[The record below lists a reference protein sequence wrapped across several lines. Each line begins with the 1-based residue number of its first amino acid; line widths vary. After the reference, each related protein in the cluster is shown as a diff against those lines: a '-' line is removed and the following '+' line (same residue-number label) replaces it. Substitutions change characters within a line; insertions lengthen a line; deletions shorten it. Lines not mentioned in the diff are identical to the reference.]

1 MRLIIS
7 ESQYKRLFLNEQS
20 YTWDDG
26 GGTGSNKNVGSTV
39 STSNTSKTIPSKKGY
54 IPDTKIKKNSPP
66 IDPIMGDNGWE
77 IISKREEIN
86 GYDRYKIS
94 NSNGEFWIL
103 DRLSDSGDPEEI
115 EYHFLDK
122 NNKWKKFTPTPYK
135 KYRDEV
141 FISLYDDV
149 LKGVDYHDVIDGL
162 AIASLFIPGIG
173 IWISLSLEVLNGITY
188 FHEGEKLLGGLSLG
202 FALLP
207 GGFFVRRAFRGSKS
221 LKKLD
226 ELTSWMNKKGKNVT
240 KEMWEKKARQVY
252 GENGQAIKYIDQEI
266 EANKEAIKKYFEY
279 IKQLSTPGYKKKL
292 KNFET
297 LLKKTSL
304 YWKEFSSNPKLMKK
318 YVELNGDLY
327 KGYAS
332 YIKYIATRDGL
343 LTSTL
348 YLSVL
353 SLLELY
359 GKDLKPIDDSSSKE
373 DIEKDDIEKE
383 NPKKNPKEKIK
394 IPWDTR
400 IYVDLD
406 TIYDYVIVD
415 GNWYT
420 RKKNSTSD
428 YWVSLHK
435 LPKDKY
441 NKAVDK
447 LNKRYHDKIKKLN
460 FDISI

>member
-39 STSNTSKTIPSKKGY
+39 STSKTIPSKKGY

-66 IDPIMGDNGWE
+66 IDPIMGDNGWD
-77 IISKREEIN
+77 IISKKEEIN

-226 ELTSWMNKKGKNVT
+226 ELTSWMNNEGKNVT

-252 GENGQAIKYIDQEI
+252 GEDGQAIKYIDQEI

-279 IKQLSTPGYKKKL
+279 IKQLSTQGFKKKL

-348 YLSVL
+348 YLSIK
-353 SLLELY
+353 SLLEFY
-359 GKDLKPIDDSSSKE
+359 GKDLKPTENSHEPSTKDN
-373 DIEKDDIEKE
+373 IEK
-383 NPKKNPKEKIK
+383 NPQEKIK
-394 IPWDTR
+394 VGTHIKK
-400 IYVDLD
+400 YVDFD
-406 TIYDYVIVD
+406 KIYDYVIVD
-415 GNWYT
+415 DNWYT
-420 RKKNSTSD
+420 RKKNSTTD
-428 YWVSLHK
+428 YWVSLK
-435 LPKDKY
+435 TLPKDKY
-441 NKAVDK
+441 EKAVNK
-447 LNKRYHDKIKKLN
+447 LNKHYYKKIKKPLTKQERQN
-460 FDISI
+460 FYE